1 MRQRGIA
8 SLHTN
13 KFALLDVEDGV
24 ETRVPDDPVAANADD
39 DDDEC
44 VCVGCVRKDG
54 ESLLVPRNANVLSTH
69 ASGGPR
75 KDVQTSN
82 TSVLG

>member
-1 MRQRGIA
+1 MA

-13 KFALLDVEDGV
+13 QFALLDVEDGV
-24 ETRVPDDPVAANADD
+24 ETRVSDDPVAANADD
-39 DDDEC
+39 NDDEC
-44 VCVGCVRKDG
+44 VRVGCVCKDS
-54 ESLLVPRNANVLSTH
+54 ESLLVPQNANVLSTH

-75 KDVQTSN
+75 KDIQTSN